1 MGNLTQGILKLDLG
15 AKGPRQ
21 PHSTRPLS
29 EIFFFFLELQRY
41 RVKVSLITD
50 TTTFLKALFCL
61 QLSYF
66 SRADWLISINMKR
79 TDTKF

>member
-29 EIFFFFLELQRY
+29 EIFFFFFFLELQRY

-50 TTTFLKALFCL
+50 TTTFLKALFFL

-66 SRADWLISINMKR
+66 SRADWLI
-79 TDTKF
+79 